1 MKVGNNHHPRADNE
15 NVPQEDRGRLEIAN
29 KVIPCCDRKDSTH
42 PVEGTAISRFPSA
55 ISVILFPMD
64 E

>member
-1 MKVGNNHHPRADNE
+1 MKIIIILVLTMKMSPRRMQDK
-15 NVPQEDRGRLEIAN
+15 GRLEMVN

-42 PVEGTAISRFPSA
+42 PSEGTAISRFPSA